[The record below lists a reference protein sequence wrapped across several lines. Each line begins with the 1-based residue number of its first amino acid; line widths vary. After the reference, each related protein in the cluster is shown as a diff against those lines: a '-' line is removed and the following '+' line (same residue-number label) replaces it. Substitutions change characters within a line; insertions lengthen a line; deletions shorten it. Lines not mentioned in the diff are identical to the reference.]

1 VSSTFP
7 LLRFS
12 TISIFPGDLES
23 SPVLKYV
30 SSDQCELVL
39 TWHTAAAC
47 PIKSVNGTNCMVS
60 DEDSGLTFD
69 LKRLSKPTN
78 DVYKVNSYELK

>member
-1 VSSTFP
+1 MENF
-7 LLRFS
+7 L
-12 TISIFPGDLES
+12 GDLES
-23 SPVLKYV
+23 SPVLKYL

-69 LKRLSKPTN
+69 LKRLAKSGDNK
-78 DVYKVNSYELK
+78 YKVSCLSCIRNKSTA